1 MPPSP
6 SSATLAA
13 KASASADLALIRR
26 IAEQERSALE
36 ALYYAYHRRLSRFL
50 GRMTRRQ
57 DLVDEAIND
66 TFYIVWQKAAEFR
79 GESQVSTWLMGIAYR
94 CTLKTLRQGG
104 SGPMESMPLEED
116 EQQGS
121 SEVAAAHELLDWVS
135 KGLAY
140 LPEEQRMTMELAYC
154 LGHSLEEIAAIMDC
168 PVSTVKARMFHA
180 RMKLRNLLPALATP
194 TQGAR
199 DGYAI

>member
-6 SSATLAA
+6 SSSALAA
-13 KASASADLALIRR
+13 PASAADDLALIRR
-26 IAEQERSALE
+26 IAVQERSALE
-36 ALYYAYHRRLSRFL
+36 ALYHAYHRRLSRFL
-50 GRMTRRQ
+50 GRVTRRQ

-79 GESQVSTWLMGIAYR
+79 GDSQVSTWLMGIAYR

-104 SGPMESMPLEED
+104 SGPMESMPLAED
-116 EQQGS
+116 EQGS
-121 SEVAAAHELLDWVS
+121 SEPAAAHELLDWVS

-154 LGHSLEEIAAIMDC
+154 LGHSLEEIAGIMDC

-199 DGYAI
+199 DGYAT